1 MSAVTPMRRRPRLR
15 VVAMHFQPTRL
26 QRWMLKNRVLCA
38 VIGILL
44 VLVAGVLI
52 FIREFELATQPADY
66 VIYPLMGLGLALI
79 VVPRS
84 VQQRLDR
91 DAE

>member
-1 MSAVTPMRRRPRLR
+1 MRGRPRLC
-15 VVAMHFQPTRL
+15 VVAQPYQPTRL
-26 QRWMLKNRVLCA
+26 QQWMLKNRALCA
-38 VIGILL
+38 VIGALL
-44 VLVAGVLI
+44 MLMAGALI
-52 FIREFELATQPADY
+52 FIREFELVSHQADY

-91 DAE
+91 EA

>member
-1 MSAVTPMRRRPRLR
+1 
-15 VVAMHFQPTRL
+15 
-26 QRWMLKNRVLCA
+26 MLKNRLLCA
-38 VIGILL
+38 VLGVLSILM
-44 VLVAGVLI
+44 AGALI
-52 FIREFELATQPADY
+52 FIREFELVTHRADY

-91 DAE
+91 GAE